1 MPVEEFVGYE
11 DLIGFMEEKRLCALA
26 GDIIEIG
33 AYMGGGT
40 AKLAAFAKRYGKK
53 VYAVDTFDP
62 GLDET
67 RGKGGVRASD
77 VYQAF
82 LSGRSMLETYR
93 EATAGFDNV
102 VTIRKDSR
110 KVTFPRGQRF
120 CFGFV
125 DGCHQQS
132 YVESDFGI
140 IWPRL
145 VRGGAIG
152 FHDYAFDDWP
162 EVTTAVD
169 GLIAAHAG
177 EIREIHAL
185 TGKHDIVCIMLVKE

>member
-1 MPVEEFVGYE
+1 MPAEEFVGYE
-11 DLIGFMEEKRLCALA
+11 DLIGFMEEKRLYALE

-40 AKLAAFAKRYGKK
+40 AKLAAFAKRHGKK

-67 RGKGGVRASD
+67 RGRGGVRASD

-93 EATAGFDNV
+93 EATRGLDNV
-102 VTIRKDSR
+102 VTIQQDSK
-110 KVTFPRGQRF
+110 KVVFPRGQRF

-132 YVESDFGI
+132 YVENDFGI

-145 VRGGAIG
+145 VPGGAVG

-162 EVTTAVD
+162 EVTVAVD
-169 GLIAAHAG
+169 GLLAAHAG

>member
-11 DLIGFMEEKRLCALA
+11 DLIGFMEEKRLCALD

-67 RGKGGVRASD
+67 RGRGGVKASD

-93 EATAGFDNV
+93 EATRGFDNV
-102 VTIRKDSR
+102 VTIQKDSR

-132 YVESDFGI
+132 YVENDFGV

-145 VRGGAIG
+145 VPGGAMG
-152 FHDYAFDDWP
+152 FHDYAYDDWP

-185 TGKHDIVCIMLVKE
+185 TGKHDIVCIILVKE

>member
-1 MPVEEFVGYE
+1 MPAEEFVGYE
-11 DLIGFMEEKRLCALA
+11 DLIRFMEEKRLCALK

-40 AKLAAFAKRYGKK
+40 AKLAAFARPYGKK
-53 VYAVDTFDP
+53 VFAVDTFDP
-62 GLDET
+62 QLDDT
-67 RGKGGVRASD
+67 RGKGGVRAGD

-82 LSGRSMLETYR
+82 LSGRSMLEAYR
-93 EATAGFDNV
+93 EATKGLDNV
-102 VTIRKDSR
+102 VTIQQDSR
-110 KVTFPRGQRF
+110 KVALRRGQRF

-132 YVESDFGI
+132 CVENDFRL

-145 VRGGAIG
+145 VPGGAVG

-169 GLIAAHAG
+169 GLITAHAG

-185 TGKHDIVCIMLVKE
+185 TGKHDIVTIMLVRE